1 MRFLFFLL
9 IQFAFIQNKIH
20 FIKMYSN
27 KMYICHINSK
37 ELTKGTL
44 QPIILKLLSQHEKM
58 YGYEITQKVKEL
70 TKGKIDISEGA
81 LYPILHKL
89 EKSNVLETE
98 KIYIGKRVRKYYS
111 VTKSGKQVIADQT
124 NQINDFIKTLS
135 LIFNPNPASE

>member
-1 MRFLFFLL
+1 
-9 IQFAFIQNKIH
+9 
-20 FIKMYSN
+20 MYLN
-27 KMYICHINSK
+27 KMYICPMYSK

-89 EKSNVLETE
+89 EKSKVLETE
-98 KIYIGKRVRKYYS
+98 KVYIGKRVRKYYS

-124 NQINDFIKTLS
+124 NQINDFIQTLS
-135 LIFNPNPASE
+135 LIFNPKTASK

>member
-1 MRFLFFLL
+1 
-9 IQFAFIQNKIH
+9 
-20 FIKMYSN
+20 MY
-27 KMYICHINSK
+27 SK

-89 EKSNVLETE
+89 EKNNVLETE
-98 KIYIGKRVRKYYS
+98 KVYIGKRVRKYYS
-111 VTKSGKQVIADQT
+111 VTKSGKKVIVDQT
-124 NQINDFIKTLS
+124 NQINDFIQTLS
-135 LIFNPNPASE
+135 LIFNPNPTSK